1 MSALSSHRRGEVNVA
16 SLMSLPVHQAGSAS
30 AQLRIQRIKQVAA
43 VKDRSGDYRDWRY
56 LCDVVRVKDDSEVRN
71 L

>member
-1 MSALSSHRRGEVNVA
+1 
-16 SLMSLPVHQAGSAS
+16 MSLPVHQAGSAS